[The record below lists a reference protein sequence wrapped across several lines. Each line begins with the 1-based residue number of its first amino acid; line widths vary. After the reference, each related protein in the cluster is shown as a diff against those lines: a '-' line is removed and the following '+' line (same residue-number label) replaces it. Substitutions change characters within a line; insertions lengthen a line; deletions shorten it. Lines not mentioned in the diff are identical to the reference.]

1 MHKKHTM
8 NNGRSIL
15 KEGKIN
21 TISRIQGISLQR
33 RMLFRMQMQLITLAE
48 VATFQQGNR
57 YILIALLSTINAI
70 ERSMVNWAK
79 WLKV

>member
-1 MHKKHTM
+1 M